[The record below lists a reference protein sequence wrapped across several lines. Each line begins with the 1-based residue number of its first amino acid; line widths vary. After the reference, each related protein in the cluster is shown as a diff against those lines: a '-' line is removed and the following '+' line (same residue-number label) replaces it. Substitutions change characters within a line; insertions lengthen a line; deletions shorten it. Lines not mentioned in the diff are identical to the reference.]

1 MLDRMTAVRDP
12 LSVSLDRAARQLLER
27 AYAVPRGTWV
37 TSRLADPGP
46 STAAMAASMGIDWRG
61 PDNASTSGRGGG
73 LDARDRWT
81 RALVRALY
89 YQYKWYATGRGGW
102 RADKREVPLHT
113 GALEFDAGRR
123 AAPQGVIPAGRV
135 IKLRLNAGGRAALRE
150 VQGRPARD
158 RIYDDGGNPAGR
170 HSEIVLRDWQ

>member
-1 MLDRMTAVRDP
+1 MPAVRDP

-27 AYAVPRGTWV
+27 AYGVPRGTWV
-37 TSRLADPGP
+37 STRLADPGP
-46 STAAMAASMGIDWRG
+46 ATAARAAVLGIDWRG
-61 PDNASTSGRGGG
+61 PDNVSASGRGG

-102 RADKREVPLHT
+102 RSEKREVALHT

-123 AAPQGVIPAGRV
+123 LPAQGVIPAGRAV
-135 IKLRLNAGGRAALRE
+135 RLRLNAGGRSALRH
-150 VQGRPARD
+150 VQAQPWRD
-158 RIYDDGGNPAGR
+158 RIYDDAGDPAGR
-170 HSEIVLRDWQ
+170 YSQIVLRDWQ